1 MQSLQELRL
10 YGSQI
15 SSKGMVVL
23 TKLPSLRR
31 LTLDD
36 MILSSDAYW
45 EILGELTSLQVL
57 QLDDIQS
64 EITDA
69 HIAHLTGLS
78 SLKRL
83 DISPDTKQPINITN
97 IALKHISN
105 LKSLERLTLH
115 GAKITDE
122 GLQQLGNLDS
132 LKWMD
137 LQGCNVTEEGLLRLR
152 KKLPELRWYL

>member
-1 MQSLQELRL
+1 
-10 YGSQI
+10 
-15 SSKGMVVL
+15 
-23 TKLPSLRR
+23 KLPSLRR
-31 LTLDD
+31 LSLDD
-36 MILSSDAYW
+36 MNLSSDAYW

-83 DISPDTKQPINITN
+83 NISPDTKQPINITN

-122 GLQQLGNLDS
+122 GLQHLGNLDS

-137 LQGCNVTEEGLLRLR
+137 LQGCKVTETGLLQLR
-152 KKLPELRWYL
+152 KKIPALEWYL